1 MPKAIHKYAD
11 LEVGDVVT
19 FATGGPDLTV
29 IGFDPPEPGSVPGH
43 PGALMGEAVPTV
55 RVGWFLSDGSFSQAK
70 LPAAALDAKDVAN
83 SEPKRPEPVV

>member
-29 IGFDPPEPGSVPGH
+29 IGFDPPSPLGPRQSR
-43 PGALMGEAVPTV
+43 ALMGEAVPTV

-70 LPAAALDAKDVAN
+70 LPAAALDAKDAAN